1 MSPAVAATS
10 DRSRAGARRGW
21 WRALLLVTAVAL
33 LGVLVVASVALGS
46 SGVGFTDA
54 AWAIGSRITGV
65 EVTAEGERVQAVVWG
80 LRLPRVLLAVLGGAA
95 LSVAGVV
102 MQGMLRNPM
111 VSPFTLGISSAAAF
125 GASAVILFGG
135 AAAAG
140 GRTDP
145 FVVGGALL
153 AAAGCA
159 ALLLGLSWIR
169 QTAAVTLILVG
180 MALNYLFSAVT
191 ATLQYIATEQQ
202 LAQIVRW
209 TFGSVN
215 EADWTQ
221 VAVVAAVVAVAFPLV
236 IARAGALDAVAF
248 AGDDAARAL
257 GVDVTGL
264 RVTGSLASVA
274 LAAVVVSFTGV
285 IAFVGL
291 VGPHIAR
298 LVIGPGHRHLIPFAA
313 VSGAV
318 LLLAADTL
326 GRTVFAPVV
335 IPVGIVVSV
344 IGAPLFLNLVL
355 ARRRSFL

>member
-1 MSPAVAATS
+1 MTAAPGTTVTGAAAPRPAG
-10 DRSRAGARRGW
+10 R
-21 WRALLLVTAVAL
+21 WRLLVLLAAVVA

-46 SGVGFTDA
+46 SGVGFADA
-54 AWAIGSRITGV
+54 AWAIGARILGSD
-65 EVTAEGERVQAVVWG
+65 VTPDGERVQAVVWG
-80 LRLPRVLLAVLGGAA
+80 LRLPRVVLAVLGGAA

-125 GASAVILFGG
+125 GASVVILFGG
-135 AAAAG
+135 AASAG

-145 FVVGGALL
+145 LVVAGALI
-153 AAAGCA
+153 ASAGCA

-169 QTAAVTLILVG
+169 RAAAVTLILVG

-191 ATLQYIATEQQ
+191 AALQYVATDQQ

-221 VAVVAAVVAVAFPLV
+221 VAVVGCVAAVAFPLV
-236 IARAGALDAVAF
+236 MARAGALDAVAF
-248 AGDDAARAL
+248 AGDDAARGL

-264 RVTGSLASVA
+264 RIVGSITAVA

-298 LVIGPGHRHLIPFAA
+298 LIIGAGHRYLVPFAA
-313 VSGAV
+313 VSGAL
-318 LLLAADTL
+318 LLLAADTV

-335 IPVGIVVSV
+335 IPVGIVVSFL
-344 IGAPLFLNLVL
+344 GAPLFLNLVL
-355 ARRRSFL
+355 ARKRSFL

>member
-1 MSPAVAATS
+1 M
-10 DRSRAGARRGW
+10 SRALATRPARTAW
-21 WRALLLVTAVAL
+21 WPTLALLLGTVT

-46 SGVGFTDA
+46 SGTGFADA
-54 AWAIGSRITGV
+54 AWAIGTVVAGT
-65 EVTAEGERVQAVVWG
+65 EVTPEGERVQAVVWG
-80 LRLPRVLLAVLGGAA
+80 LRLPRVALAVLGGAA

-102 MQGMLRNPM
+102 MQGMLRNPL

-125 GASAVILFGG
+125 GASVVILFVG
-135 AAAAG
+135 AATG

-145 FVVGGALL
+145 AVVAGAFV
-153 AAAGCA
+153 AAAACA
-159 ALLLGLSWIR
+159 ALLLGLSWLR
-169 QTAAVTLILVG
+169 GAAAVTLILVG
-180 MALNYLFSAVT
+180 MALNYLFGAAT
-191 ATLQYIATEQQ
+191 AALQYVATDQQ

-221 VAVVAAVVAVAFPLV
+221 TAAVAVVVAVAFPLLF
-236 IARAGALDAVAF
+236 ARAGALDAVAF
-248 AGDDAARAL
+248 AGDDAARGL

-274 LAAVVVSFTGV
+274 LTAVVVSFTGV

-298 LVIGPGHRHLIPFAA
+298 LIIGAGHRHLLPFAA

-326 GRTVFAPVV
+326 GRTVVSPVV
-335 IPVGIVVSV
+335 VPVGIVVSFL
-344 IGAPLFLNLVL
+344 GAPLFLNLVL
-355 ARRRSFL
+355 ARRRSFP